1 MTAPALIFIRTRG
14 GLAPAT
20 AYDAEAL
27 DGYPPGAQV
36 EVTIRQRRSGKHHRW
51 FFRALSKLVESGAV
65 PFLTV
70 DEFLDALKIASGVTR
85 LRMMVTGEVYVVP
98 GSISY
103 AAKDQAA
110 FKMFTDRAAQVIAE
124 NYGIDLA
131 EMMEGE
137 NEYSGNICIA
147 RRA

>member
-1 MTAPALIFIRTRG
+1 MTAPALIFIRTRA

-27 DGYPPGAQV
+27 DGYALGAQV

-51 FFRALSKLVESGAV
+51 FFKALARIIESGAV

-70 DEFLDALKIASGVTR
+70 DEFLDALKIACGVTQF
-85 LRMMVTGEVYVVP
+85 RMQINGEAYIVP

-103 AAKDQAA
+103 AAKDQVA
-110 FKMFTDRAAQVIAE
+110 FKAFADRAAQVIAE

-131 EMMEGE
+131 EMMTDG
-137 NEYSGNICIA
+137 SD
-147 RRA
+147 

>member
-14 GLAPAT
+14 GLAPAS

-27 DGYPPGAQV
+27 DGYALGAQV
-36 EVTIRQRRSGKHHRW
+36 EVTIRQRRSGRHHRW
-51 FFRALSKLVESGAV
+51 LFKALARLVESGAV

-70 DEFLDALKIASGVTR
+70 DEFLDALKIACGITR
-85 LRMMVTGEVYVVP
+85 LQMRLDGEVYVLP

-103 AAKDQAA
+103 AKADQAQFKA
-110 FKMFTDRAAQVIAE
+110 FADRAAQVIAE

-131 EMMEGE
+131 GMMDDG
-137 NEYSGNICIA
+137 SD
-147 RRA
+147 

>member
-14 GLAPAT
+14 GLAPASS
-20 AYDAEAL
+20 YDAEVL
-27 DGYPPGAQV
+27 DGYPLGAQV

-51 FFRALSKLVESGAV
+51 FFKALARLVDSGAV

-70 DEFLDALKIASGVTR
+70 DEFLDALKIACGITQLQMR
-85 LRMMVTGEVYVVP
+85 LDGEVYVLP

-110 FKMFTDRAAQVIAE
+110 FKMFADRAAQVIAE
-124 NYGIDLA
+124 NYGVDLA
-131 EMMEGE
+131 AMMEEDDGE
-137 NEYSGNICIA
+137 
-147 RRA
+147 RAAL